1 MSAGSLGKAR
11 RPPVRRPAP
20 QSGSGGRREAVAIVA
35 VAGLSGLTWVAGGC
49 ATLVAGHGWHE
60 VSPAASLGLLIGLL
74 GHPRTPAAAW
84 PRAIRRLLPP
94 ASVLWLVLVTVG
106 AGCGVATWTTAR
118 LVRHRRKPAPARA
131 PTGAAWAGRADLRAL
146 AVRRPGGGR
155 LVVGRAGATLV
166 AVEAG
171 QSLLVAGPTQSG
183 KTTGLAIPAILEW
196 EGPVIATSVKT
207 DLVRE
212 TAPRREMLG
221 PVLVYDPSGVTGGR
235 RADWSPLAEARDWAG
250 ARRVAAGFAAV
261 QRSGGAP
268 EDAAFW
274 LALAEKMLAPMLLAA
289 ASSARTMADVVRWV
303 DSGEV
308 GEVLDALESAGQAEA
323 LRAAQASFSR
333 EERQLSSVYA
343 TVETLVAGFA
353 DPVVAAS
360 AANHDITAARLT
372 DGGATTVYLVAPS
385 HEQERLRPVFVAVL
399 RCLLEGAI
407 TKASREGR
415 LDPPLLVVADE
426 AANIAPLSD
435 LDTLAATA
443 SSHGIQLVTVWQ
455 DFAQIE
461 ARYGPRAATVVNNH
475 RAKLVCSGIADPAT
489 LEQVSRLIGDE
500 ERSVETLTVDRAG
513 AASSTSSPSDRRL
526 APAAWLRRISPGE
539 AVLVYGHLPP
549 VRVTLRPYFA
559 ERRWRGQA
567 GSPAPG
573 CGGRRRSHL
582 RRPSW
587 RWRRRIATV
596 RGDGVAEPRRTGQ
609 VPVASSAPCGPGA
622 GGEDLS
628 GKPF

>member
-1 MSAGSLGKAR
+1 MSAGLLRKAR
-11 RPPVRRPAP
+11 RPPVRPAQP
-20 QSGSGGRREAVAIVA
+20 NGSRGRREAVAVVV
-35 VAGLSGLTWVAGGC
+35 VAGLSGLIWVAGGC
-49 ATLVAGHGWHE
+49 ATFVAGHGWHE

-84 PRAIRRLLPP
+84 PPAIRRLLPT
-94 ASVLWLVLVTVG
+94 ASVLWLVLVLVG
-106 AGCGVATWTTAR
+106 AGFGVAGWTVAR
-118 LVRHRRKPAPARA
+118 LARRRRKPAGPRGA
-131 PTGAAWAGRADLRAL
+131 TGAAWAERADLRPL

-155 LVVGRAGATLV
+155 LVVGRAGPTLV
-166 AVEAG
+166 AVETG

-196 EGPVIATSVKT
+196 EGPVVATSVKT
-207 DLVRE
+207 DLVLA
-212 TAPRREMLG
+212 TAPRREAVG

-261 QRSGGAP
+261 QRTGGAP

-274 LALAEKMLAPMLLAA
+274 LALAEKMLGPMLLAA
-289 ASSARTMADVVRWV
+289 SASARTMADVVRWV

-308 GEVLDALESAGQAEA
+308 GEVLDALESAGHVEA

-343 TVETLVAGFA
+343 TVETLIAGFA

-360 AANHDITAARLT
+360 TAHHDITAARLT

-407 TKASREGR
+407 TKASRVGR

-426 AANIAPLSD
+426 AANIAPLAD

-475 RAKLVCSGIADPAT
+475 RAKLVCSGIADPTT
-489 LEQVSRLIGDE
+489 LEQMSRLIGDE

-513 AASSTSSPSDRRL
+513 TASSTSGLSDRRL
-526 APAAWLRRISPGE
+526 APAAWLRRIGPGE

-549 VRVTLRPYFA
+549 VRLTLRPFFA
-559 ERRWRGQA
+559 DRRLRGEA
-567 GSPAPG
+567 GLPALG
-573 CGGRRRSHL
+573 SGGHRRCRLRRRS
-582 RRPSW
+582 
-587 RWRRRIATV
+587 WRRRDGVA
-596 RGDGVAEPRRTGQ
+596 RGDGGPADRRTGQ
-609 VPVASSAPCGPGA
+609 APVESPAPRRPGA
-622 GGEDLS
+622 GCADQS
-628 GKPF
+628 QNRS

>member
-1 MSAGSLGKAR
+1 
-11 RPPVRRPAP
+11 
-20 QSGSGGRREAVAIVA
+20 
-35 VAGLSGLTWVAGGC
+35 
-49 ATLVAGHGWHE
+49 
-60 VSPAASLGLLIGLL
+60 
-74 GHPRTPAAAW
+74 
-84 PRAIRRLLPP
+84 
-94 ASVLWLVLVTVG
+94 
-106 AGCGVATWTTAR
+106 
-118 LVRHRRKPAPARA
+118 
-131 PTGAAWAGRADLRAL
+131 
-146 AVRRPGGGR
+146 
-155 LVVGRAGATLV
+155 
-166 AVEAG
+166 
-171 QSLLVAGPTQSG
+171 
-183 KTTGLAIPAILEW
+183 
-196 EGPVIATSVKT
+196 
-207 DLVRE
+207 
-212 TAPRREMLG
+212 
-221 PVLVYDPSGVTGGR
+221 
-235 RADWSPLAEARDWAG
+235 
-250 ARRVAAGFAAV
+250 
-261 QRSGGAP
+261 
-268 EDAAFW
+268 
-274 LALAEKMLAPMLLAA
+274 
-289 ASSARTMADVVRWV
+289 
-303 DSGEV
+303 
-308 GEVLDALESAGQAEA
+308 
-323 LRAAQASFSR
+323 
-333 EERQLSSVYA
+333 
-343 TVETLVAGFA
+343 
-353 DPVVAAS
+353 
-360 AANHDITAARLT
+360 
-372 DGGATTVYLVAPS
+372 
-385 HEQERLRPVFVAVL
+385 
-399 RCLLEGAI
+399 
-407 TKASREGR
+407 
-415 LDPPLLVVADE
+415 
-426 AANIAPLSD
+426 
-435 LDTLAATA
+435 
-443 SSHGIQLVTVWQ
+443 VWQ